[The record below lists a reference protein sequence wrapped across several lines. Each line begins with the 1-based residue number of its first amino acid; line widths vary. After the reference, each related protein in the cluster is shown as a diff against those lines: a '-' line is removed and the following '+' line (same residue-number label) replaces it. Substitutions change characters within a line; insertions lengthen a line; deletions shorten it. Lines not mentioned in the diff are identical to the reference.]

1 MKVKITYPTI
11 SKRKLRLVEWR
22 YVIQWPFLFVAY
34 MAPIINILV
43 KGKAWSVVVLW
54 ALFILW
60 NLVFS
65 PSLVEY
71 NRISQFT
78 KSVAYGAIMLI
89 LIDVFLAPG
98 WAREIVTI
106 VFFGGLI
113 ITGILFFTDLDKQ
126 KQNMMPMIWMIFI
139 SLLGVIAS
147 YIFFIKESGWEVIVM
162 GAVALALLLSSIL
175 VLGKQ
180 FLTEF
185 TKRFHTK

>member
-139 SLLGVIAS
+139 SMLGVIAS
-147 YIFFIKESGWEVIVM
+147 YIFFLKESGWEVIVM